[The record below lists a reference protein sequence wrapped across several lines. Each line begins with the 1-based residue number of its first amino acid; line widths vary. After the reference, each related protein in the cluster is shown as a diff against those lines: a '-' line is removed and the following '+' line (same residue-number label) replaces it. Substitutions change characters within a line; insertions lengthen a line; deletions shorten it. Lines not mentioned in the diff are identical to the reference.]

1 MRNIY
6 GRKKAKEEC
15 ARLTLEYLTQVKE
28 ERLRYGMSVMRGVLG
43 SEGVEGVIEGGLG
56 RVGLGEGE
64 GARVGE
70 GKMVEATGGKVRL
83 GMGLDGVDEG
93 MGDMDMDGGESSEDE
108 VFADAME
115 G

>member
-28 ERLRYGMSVMRGVLG
+28 ERLRYGISVMRGVLGSEGVEGVIEGVLG

-56 RVGLGEGE
+56 RVGLGEG
-64 GARVGE
+64 
-70 GKMVEATGGKVRL
+70 
-83 GMGLDGVDEG
+83 
-93 MGDMDMDGGESSEDE
+93 
-108 VFADAME
+108 
-115 G
+115 

>member
-1 MRNIY
+1 
-6 GRKKAKEEC
+6 
-15 ARLTLEYLTQVKE
+15 LTLEYLTQVKE

-56 RVGLGEGE
+56 RGGE
-64 GARVGE
+64 
-70 GKMVEATGGKVRL
+70 KMVETVGGKVRL
-83 GMGLDGVDEG
+83 GMGLDVMDER
-93 MGDMDMDGGESSEDE
+93 MGDMNMDMGESSEDE